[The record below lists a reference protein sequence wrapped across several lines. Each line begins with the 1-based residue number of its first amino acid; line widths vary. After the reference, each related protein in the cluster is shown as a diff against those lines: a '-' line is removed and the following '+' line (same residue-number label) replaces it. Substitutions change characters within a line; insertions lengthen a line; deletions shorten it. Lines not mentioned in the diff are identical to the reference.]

1 MRCKGLKTGN
11 KGKTGQEPIKLA
23 TVKMSEGFPGGASGK
38 NPHAEAGDRRDA
50 DLIPGLER
58 SPREGSV
65 NPLQYSCLENSTDRG
80 A

>member
-50 DLIPGLER
+50 DLIPGSGR
-58 SPREGSV
+58 FPGGGNG
-65 NPLQYSCLENSTDRG
+65 NPL
-80 A
+80 